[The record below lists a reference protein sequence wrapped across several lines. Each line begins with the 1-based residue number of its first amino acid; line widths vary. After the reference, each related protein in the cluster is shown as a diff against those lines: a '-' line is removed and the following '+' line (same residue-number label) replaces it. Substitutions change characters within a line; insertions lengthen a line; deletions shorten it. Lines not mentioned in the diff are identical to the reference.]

1 MTHPTRL
8 HGGGAPPPAPTTV
21 PVLAPTTVPV
31 LAPTTVPGPAPTA
44 VPGPVLGTPVL
55 DNAVWASL
63 DGPHARFAERF
74 GRAARY
80 PGDVYD
86 FAALADPADPA
97 AWADLHTLVGAG
109 TVVRIKPV
117 QEVPDGWEVVGGGQ
131 GVQLVDTALRAEPAP
146 EAVRLGPADVPEIL
160 DLVARTGPGPFL
172 KRTVE
177 LGTYLGI
184 RDRGRLIAMAG
195 ERIHPPGWTEISAV
209 CTDPDHRGRGLATRL
224 VRAVAAGIRDR
235 GETPFLHA
243 AADNVTAIRLYES
256 IGFTLRR
263 RSTIVAVR
271 SPGTPRDRDVRT
283 S

>member
-1 MTHPTRL
+1 MTHRTDL
-8 HGGGAPPPAPTTV
+8 HGGGAPPAPAG
-21 PVLAPTTVPV
+21 APRAAFAAAT
-31 LAPTTVPGPAPTA
+31 PALDIPA
-44 VPGPVLGTPVL
+44 LDIPVL

-63 DGPHARFAERF
+63 VGPHAGFAERL
-74 GRAARY
+74 GAAARY

-97 AWADLHTLVGAG
+97 AWADLHALVGAE

-117 QEVPDGWEVVGGGQ
+117 HEVPDGWEVVGGGQ
-131 GVQLVDTALRAEPAP
+131 GVQLVDTALRAEHAP
-146 EAVRLGPADVPEIL
+146 EAVRLGLADVPEIL
-160 DLVARTGPGPFL
+160 DLIARTRPGPFL

-177 LGTYLGI
+177 MGTYLGI
-184 RDRGRLIAMAG
+184 WDRGRLVAMAG

-224 VRAVAAGIRDR
+224 VRAVAAGIRAR
-235 GETPFLHA
+235 GETPFLNA
-243 AADNVTAIRLYES
+243 AADNITAIRLYES
-256 IGFTLRR
+256 LGFTLRR

-271 SPGTPRDRDVRT
+271 SPGTPRDRAVRT